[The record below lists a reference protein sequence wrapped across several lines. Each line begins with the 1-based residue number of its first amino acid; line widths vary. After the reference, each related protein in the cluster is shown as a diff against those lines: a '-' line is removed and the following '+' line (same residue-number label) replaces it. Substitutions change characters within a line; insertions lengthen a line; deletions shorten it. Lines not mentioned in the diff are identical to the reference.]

1 MALID
6 DVKLH
11 LRIANTAYNT
21 EVSDLILSAKKDLEI
36 SGVPPFFIDETD
48 PLIKRAI
55 TLYCKANFG
64 YGNTESEK
72 FRESYNLLKA
82 HLRMSGDYA
91 LE

>member
-1 MALID
+1 MALLD

-11 LRIANTAYNT
+11 LRIASTAYNT
-21 EVSDLILSAKKDLEI
+21 EVSDLIATAKKDLEI
-36 SGVPPFFIDETD
+36 SGIPTFHIDETD

-64 YGNTESEK
+64 YGNPDSEK
-72 FRESYNLLKA
+72 FKESYNLLKA
-82 HLRMSGDYA
+82 HLCMSGDYA